1 MVTDFFLLFFY
12 FSNRSGSGIPDWK
25 HGSLIGAQ
33 IEHAPDLGT
42 VGLSRIGS
50 NIRNPS
56 EVNDNIGE
64 VHAMPTVVPH
74 SVMNK
79 KASSTEE
86 SGGGKDQAKPIWLPG
101 PVTPENE
108 TGWYSKKDPL
118 YDKLWKD
125 RNRVSV
131 LFLFEFCGVVE
142 NICTFFFLTS
152 IIFSSSSYSFLFL
165 ISPHN
170 NFPLQVP
177 TVVGCWT
184 FMPKEQEKCAPI
196 RRNKASKEARSAIAK
211 NETGSKGDE
220 TQAKVEL
227 TNLDEVYLEQDWFYL
242 SQDPDDHANTCLRQL
257 PGTNRDSAEI
267 AREAVANGARGGRR
281 KSVRS
286 ICRCCLL
293 LFVVVCCCC

>member
-1 MVTDFFLLFFY
+1 
-12 FSNRSGSGIPDWK
+12 
-25 HGSLIGAQ
+25 
-33 IEHAPDLGT
+33 
-42 VGLSRIGS
+42 
-50 NIRNPS
+50 
-56 EVNDNIGE
+56 
-64 VHAMPTVVPH
+64 MPTVVPH

-79 KASSTEE
+79 KASSSSTEE

-131 LFLFEFCGVVE
+131 LFTFEFCRVVE
-142 NICTFFFLTS
+142 NIYTLIFFL
-152 IIFSSSSYSFLFL
+152 IILSYSFSF
-165 ISPHN
+165 SPFSN

-211 NETGSKGDE
+211 NETGSKADE

-286 ICRCCLL
+286 ICLLLVACCCCLL
-293 LFVVVCCCC
+293 LFVVVADSSFFCVAPPLFLSSSSFRVPNHRSQR